1 MNIRSTFPLALCVA
15 AVALTA
21 CETTKS
27 SNPLTATVQGPIP
40 GVNITAPAVVTPSSG
55 TKIAVDKQPITLMV
69 SNASTNGV
77 RPLTYVFE
85 VATDTNFTNRVFL
98 RDGISPGSGQTSIK
112 LPDPLA
118 TGRTYYW
125 RAHAEDGANTGA
137 FTTSINF
144 DVFTP
149 IVIEAPRLIS
159 PSPNATVDS
168 IHPSFVVGNVV
179 RSGPVGNITY
189 LIEVADSE
197 TFANKVAAWTSG
209 EQPNQTTLTI
219 PTDLGYNKV
228 YYWHVRATDPTTAG
242 PFSATYAF
250 VTPDHPVFV
259 PPPVTGP
266 SGPAANDA
274 IDLRS
279 VAVYNSPSDI
289 ASWPATGTITRL
301 DMSSSSGLSFQ
312 FTTQNSW
319 PDVTPPGWAGPLQYT
334 VWAVVNVN
342 GRWNTSGFIQMWR
355 TRGSTGG
362 PILAEFSRNWAY
374 DGRWGPMAGYQPHA
388 GEQMGFF
395 LSAGNARGVS
405 TVSSVRERTNVVVVS
420 LPPGDNGSFSFS
432 LARTR

>member
-1 MNIRSTFPLALCVA
+1 MNMRNSSALALCVA

-40 GVNITAPAVVTPSSG
+40 GVNITAPTIVAPSSG
-55 TKIAVDKQPITLMV
+55 SKVAVDKQPITLMV
-69 SNASTNGV
+69 ANASTNGV
-77 RPLTYVFE
+77 RPLSYVFE
-85 VATDTNFTNRVFL
+85 VATDTNFTNKVFL
-98 RDGISPGSGQTSIK
+98 RDNIAPGSGQTTVK

-137 FTTSINF
+137 YTTATNF

-168 IHPSFVVGNVV
+168 IHPSFVVANVG

-197 TFANKVAAWTSG
+197 TFANKIAWTGG
-209 EQPNQTTLTI
+209 EQLNQTTLTI
-219 PTDLGYNKV
+219 PTDLSFSKV
-228 YYWHVRATDPTTAG
+228 YYWHVRAADPTTVG
-242 PFSATYAF
+242 PFSTTSAF
-250 VTPDHPVFV
+250 VTLDRPVV
-259 PPPVTGP
+259 TPPPPP
-266 SGPAANDA
+266 SPTGPAANDA
-274 IDLRS
+274 LDLRS
-279 VAVYNSPSDI
+279 ASVYNSPSDI

-301 DMSSSSGLSFQ
+301 SMSGSAGLSFD
-312 FTTQNSW
+312 FTTHGTW
-319 PDVTPPGWAGPLQYT
+319 PDYTPPGWDGPLQYT
-334 VWAVVNVN
+334 VWAVVNIN
-342 GRWNTSGFIQMWR
+342 GRWDTSGFIQMWR
-355 TRGSTGG
+355 DRPSTGG
-362 PILAEFSRNWAY
+362 PIIAEFARNWAY
-374 DGRWGPMAGYQPHA
+374 DARWGPMTGYQPHA

-395 LSAGNARGVS
+395 LSAGNARGVTAVTS
-405 TVSSVRERTNVVVVS
+405 LRERTNVVVVN
-420 LPPGDNGSFSFS
+420 LPPGDNGTFTFS